1 MSEMRERP
9 EPEPI
14 RFYGTTWVDHSGGY
28 HVRRIALALGALV
41 LAAAG
46 AWVLRLAYEGS
57 TLTEGG
63 SVLGTLLVVAF
74 ALSCS
79 MAFSRTL
86 TNYTRDPADPA
97 VRDRPDVSMRS
108 IKVVGFLGVLLAYAL
123 RSLVEAP
130 GEKPRRAEYD
140 RAVERYER
148 RSASRAARRGNPAAR
163 RGSAP
168 RRSGRRR

>member
-1 MSEMRERP
+1 MSEQRERP

-28 HVRRIALALGALV
+28 HLRRIALAIGALL

-46 AWVLRLAYEGS
+46 AWVLRLVYEG
-57 TLTEGG
+57 TALARTGG
-63 SVLGTLLVVAF
+63 VVSTLLVVAF
-74 ALSCS
+74 ALCSS

-86 TNYTRDPADPA
+86 TDYTRGPDEARGPADP
-97 VRDRPDVSMRS
+97 SMRP
-108 IKVVGFLGVLLAYAL
+108 IKVIGFLGVLLAYAL

-130 GEKPRRAEYD
+130 GEKPRRAAYD

-148 RSASRAARRGNPAAR
+148 RDAARAARRGNPAAR
-163 RGSAP
+163 RGARP
-168 RRSGRRR
+168 RSGRNR